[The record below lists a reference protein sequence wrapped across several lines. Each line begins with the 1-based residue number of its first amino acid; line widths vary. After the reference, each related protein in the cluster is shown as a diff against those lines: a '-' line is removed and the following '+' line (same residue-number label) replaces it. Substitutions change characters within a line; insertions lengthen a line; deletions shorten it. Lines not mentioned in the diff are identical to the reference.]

1 MIYYIYIYLCINN
14 EILPFVPTWV
24 DLDVMLME
32 INQRKRNTTWF
43 HLQVQSKIKTKN
55 NFKKSRNR
63 IIDIENK
70 MVITRVD

>member
-1 MIYYIYIYLCINN
+1 M
-14 EILPFVPTWV
+14 
-24 DLDVMLME
+24 DLDVIMLTE

-43 HLQVQSKIKTKN
+43 HLHVQSKIKTNN

-70 MVITRVD
+70 MVITRGNECQRSHKIGERDKEMQIFCYK